1 MKFTENAKQYI
12 RSLANTLDVWKF
24 NINRNI
30 EIGSHT
36 KVRMAKIGEYV
47 RVGDFC
53 NIQRGGVKSYSYLG
67 NYCELPQTSIG
78 KFCSIAGH
86 VTLAAGNHP
95 MNYLSTSPYT
105 YDVIH
110 GSFTNTKLYS
120 KEFYYTDN
128 SHTYL
133 CEIGNDVWI
142 GTGALLVCGSNALHI
157 GNGAVIAAGAVVT
170 KNVPPYAIV
179 AGNPAKVIRYRFSS
193 EVIEK
198 LEKAKWWDRDQEWIK
213 NHVKQF
219 SKVENI
225 FNKKEDDI

>member
-1 MKFTENAKQYI
+1 MKFKENAKRYM
-12 RSLANTLDVWKF
+12 RTLSNTLDVWKF

-30 EIGSHT
+30 EIGRHT

-78 KFCSIAGH
+78 KFCSVAGH
-86 VTLAAGNHP
+86 VILAAGNHP

-120 KEFYYTDN
+120 DEFYYTDD
-128 SHTYL
+128 SHDYL

-170 KNVPPYAIV
+170 KDVPPYAIV

-198 LEKAKWWDRDQEWIK
+198 LEKEKWWDRDQEWIK
-213 NHVKQF
+213 KHVKQF
-219 SKVENI
+219 SEVENI
-225 FNKKEDDI
+225 FSKKKDEV